1 VSTVASGLLGAASVL
16 LLAAGAAKVVDPSR
30 TAGALAALGWP
41 SSPLLVRIGAGAEAA
56 LGALGLAVGGP
67 FVAALVALSFAAFA
81 VFVAMALRAGTP
93 VGTCGCFGQADTPP
107 RPLHVAVDLAVAAGA
122 AVAAA
127 ADPTP
132 LLDAPAAAWALAAVM
147 AGAAYA
153 ALTRATA
160 PTLR

>member
-16 LLAAGAAKVVDPSR
+16 LLAAGASKVVDPTR

-67 FVAALVALSFAAFA
+67 VVGTLVALSFAAFA
-81 VFVAMALRAGTP
+81 VFVARALRAGTP

-107 RPLHVAVDLAVAAGA
+107 RPLHVAVDLALAAGA

-127 ADPTP
+127 ADPAP
-132 LLDAPAAAWALAAVM
+132 LLDAPAAAWALAAVVA
-147 AGAAYA
+147 AGAYA

-160 PTLR
+160 TTVR